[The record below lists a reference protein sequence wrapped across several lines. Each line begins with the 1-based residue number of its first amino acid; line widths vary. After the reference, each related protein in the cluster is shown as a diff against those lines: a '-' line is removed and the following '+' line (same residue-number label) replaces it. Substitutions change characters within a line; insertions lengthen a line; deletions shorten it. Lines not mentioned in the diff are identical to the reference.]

1 MVSYTGYLL
10 HDNSHPD
17 PVALYPVTLS
27 EEGTDVLSSRVFYV
41 QYEDQVSP
49 FSDGIR
55 TIACHARLDNRGELH
70 DRLEL
75 RNASS
80 DNLSDQNLILLAFQK
95 WGHECVNYLKGDWSF
110 VIWDAS
116 TRSLFAAVDFL
127 STYGLYYHNSSRQFS
142 FSNSLKSL
150 VQIIPD
156 PLSLD
161 DAYLLRRFMVI
172 QQKTPQTSIK
182 GVNFIPPGS
191 TLTIK
196 PAEKPLIQ
204 RYWTPGHLSR
214 YDARNESA
222 MLEEFLSLYRQAVE
236 RRIPGNGR
244 VASHLSGGLDSGTVS
259 WLAAE
264 HLKLKNR
271 PLESYTGTEYFDTS
285 KILNGRGN
293 EDHYAKI
300 TAAATG
306 HIDQKSFSCPNV
318 SLLDSIRETI
328 ESSCNVGHGIGNLY
342 WLQEISSYA
351 KSREIDTLLVGQIGN
366 ASVTW
371 AGVSMKRAV
380 RLKLLDYQ
388 TRLRLLSRKRKP
400 LDELKSY
407 PGSYFNTKL
416 NKWFQSEW
424 LHQFTLEELLQE
436 NDDPIDSYRPDWVH
450 PKRMELLRFKSSS
463 IGRFWEQFSQTYGFD
478 HLDPTADQDL
488 VEFCLRLPEEY
499 YARNGGRN
507 LVRKAFKGKIPDEVL
522 YNKLKGSQSSDWMLR
537 FQQESGRWEETFR
550 NLPAG
555 HTIHSILNTS
565 EILKS
570 IDQKKKGTP
579 TGMDGMFTG
588 TIARVVATVFLS
600 DTLQSR

>member
-10 HDNSHPD
+10 HYNSQPD
-17 PVALYPVTLS
+17 PVILS
-27 EEGTDVLSSRVFYV
+27 DEGAAVLSSRVFSV
-41 QYEDQVSP
+41 QYEDHVSP

-75 RNASS
+75 RNTYSS
-80 DNLSDQNLILLAFQK
+80 KLSDQNLILLAFHK

-127 STYGLYYHNSSRQFS
+127 STYGLYYHNGSRQFS

-156 PLSLD
+156 PLALD

-172 QQKTPQTSIK
+172 QQKTPNTSIM
-182 GVNFIPPGS
+182 GVHFIPPGS

-196 PAEKPLIQ
+196 PAGQPTIQ

-214 YDARNESA
+214 YDVRKESE
-222 MLEEFLSLYRQAVE
+222 MLEEFLSIYKQAVE
-236 RRIPGNGR
+236 RRIPAKGR

-264 HLKLKNR
+264 SLKLEGR
-271 PLESYTGTEYFDTS
+271 PLESYTGTEFFDTS
-285 KILNGRGN
+285 DILNGRGN
-293 EDHYAKI
+293 EERYAKI
-300 TAAATG
+300 TSAATG
-306 HIDQKSFSCPNV
+306 HIQQKSFSCPNV
-318 SLLDSIRETI
+318 SLLDSIREAI
-328 ESSCNVGHGIGNLY
+328 ESSLNVGHGIGNLF

-351 KSREIDTLLVGQIGN
+351 KSREIDTLLVGQVGN

-380 RLKLLDYQ
+380 RLKSLDYH
-388 TRLRLLSRKRKP
+388 TWLRSMSRKRKP
-400 LDELKSY
+400 VDELDIF
-407 PGSYFNTKL
+407 PGSHFNMRLK
-416 NKWFQSEW
+416 KWFQPEW
-424 LHQFTLEELLQE
+424 LHQFTLEELLLE

-450 PKRMELLRFKSSS
+450 PKRMQLFRFKCSG

-488 VEFCLRLPEEY
+488 VEFCLRLPEGY
-499 YARNGGRN
+499 YARNSGRN

-522 YNKLKGSQSSDWMLR
+522 YNKLKGNQSSDWMLR

-570 IDQKKKGTP
+570 IDQKKKGRP

-588 TIARVVATVFLS
+588 TIARVVATVILS
-600 DTLQSR
+600 DILQSR